1 MRLYYKGK
9 YSGNPDEL
17 PYLEHEP
24 GAVQF
29 REAKD
34 AKQMGKITTTLSI
47 ALLLPAI
54 ILCWIRAGDVF
65 FGYGI
70 ILLYLLTII
79 PHELLHAMCFQGD
92 VYLYHDLR
100 HGMVFIVGPERMSKC
115 RFIIKSLLPGFV
127 LGVIHYISFL
137 INPELRILGLLGA
150 LGIATS
156 AGDYYNV
163 YNALRQMPKG
173 ARAYM
178 HKYNTFWYIPDSKRF
193 D

>member
-1 MRLYYKGK
+1 MAMTYDAFLGQKKKDLEAGLAEDLPAK
-9 YSGNPDEL
+9 YSQVKIRSRDVEKLNP
-17 PYLEHEP
+17 
-24 GAVQF
+24 
-29 REAKD
+29 
-34 AKQMGKITTTLSI
+34 I
-47 ALLLPAI
+47 AAFPSVWEMRRL
-54 ILCWIRAGDVF
+54 GDVF

-127 LGVIHYISFL
+127 LGVIPYISFL
-137 INPELRILGLLGA
+137 INPELRTLGLLGT
-150 LGIATS
+150 LGIASS

-163 YNALRQMPKG
+163 YNALGQMPKG